1 MCACVGLF
9 VLGCGLFGAVS
20 LAVFITR
27 WVVIHL
33 KLASIVFV
41 VFVSVY
47 LASDCSLACSRMV
60 EGVSWNVQFF
70 GCCFDVCFDHFESL
84 CAQFVDF
91 VSRNLI

>member
-20 LAVFITR
+20 LVVFITR

-47 LASDCSLACSRMV
+47 LASDCSLACSRRV
-60 EGVSWNVQFF
+60 EGVSNVQLF

-84 CAQFVDF
+84 CVFVDF